1 MRHGFDI
8 QRICTHYETVFVS
21 AEFTGELDKWDNHNA
36 IARGWV
42 DKTKAYHPVTFRK
55 LYNKSSKREE

>member
-1 MRHGFDI
+1 MY
-8 QRICTHYETVFVS
+8 THYETVFVS